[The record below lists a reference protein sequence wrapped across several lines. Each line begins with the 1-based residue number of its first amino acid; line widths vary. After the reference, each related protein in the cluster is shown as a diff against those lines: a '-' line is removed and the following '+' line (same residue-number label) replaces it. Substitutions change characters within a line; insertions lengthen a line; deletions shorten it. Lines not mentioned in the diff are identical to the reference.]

1 MHLLYCDE
9 TNLEE
14 RAGDFLLYGGL
25 MIDGA
30 CVGELSAAIDDIRV
44 RHGVP
49 RNYLLKFNPGPPKFS
64 HQRFIT
70 LKQDVL
76 TAARDHGARLLIYA
90 VLHDIARNPDE
101 ARRNGISTV
110 CYHFH
115 CALNWIKGAPGL
127 VLIDRFN
134 DEGNLID
141 QHLRDKFTI
150 GLTGMPY
157 GGGEMRL
164 PNIVGFH
171 YSAIGQSHFP
181 SILDVA
187 VGSLRFAVNALTRK
201 QEEHIGTARTL
212 LSLLSPMFWR
222 SAPDGPVTELGF
234 MFSPK
239 VVKAAK
245 YRAKYQALKDF
256 LAESGIVTAQEI
268 TDQRQ
273 Y

>member
-9 TNLEE
+9 TNLED

-25 MIDGA
+25 MVDGA
-30 CVGELSAAIDDIRV
+30 RAGALSASIDDIRA
-44 RHGVP
+44 RLGVP
-49 RNYLLKFNPGPPKFS
+49 RDYLLKFNPGPPEFS
-64 HQRFIT
+64 HQDFIAF
-70 LKQDVL
+70 KQEVL
-76 TAARDHGARLLIYA
+76 AVARDHGAQLLVYA
-90 VLHDIARNPDE
+90 ILHDVARSPNE

-115 CALNWIKGAPGL
+115 CALNWIKSGPGL
-127 VLIDRFN
+127 VLVDRFN

-141 QHLRDKFTI
+141 QHLRDKFMI

-157 GGGEMRL
+157 GSEMRL

-171 YSAIGQSHFP
+171 YSAVGQSHFP

-187 VGSLRFAVNALTRK
+187 VGSLRFGVNAMTRQQDK
-201 QEEHIGTARTL
+201 QLASAREIL
-212 LSLLSPMFWR
+212 RLLSPMFWR
-222 SAPDGPVTELGF
+222 AAPNGPVTELGF
-234 MFSPK
+234 LFSPK
-239 VVKAAK
+239 VIKAAK

-256 LAESGIVTAQEI
+256 LAECGIVTTQPI
-268 TDQRQ
+268 TDERQ

>member
-9 TNLEE
+9 SNLEE

-25 MIDGA
+25 MVDPARAGA
-30 CVGELSAAIDDIRV
+30 LSAAIDQLRA
-44 RHGVP
+44 RLGVP
-49 RNYLLKFNPGPPKFS
+49 RDYLLKFNPGPPKFS
-64 HQRFIT
+64 HQQFIA

-76 TAARDHGARLLIYA
+76 TVAREHGAQLLVYA
-90 VLHDIARNPDE
+90 ILHDVARSADE

-115 CALNWIKGAPGL
+115 CALNRRPGGTGL

-134 DEGNLID
+134 DAGNLID
-141 QHLRDKFTI
+141 QHLRDKFMV

-157 GGGEMRL
+157 SKEMRL

-171 YSAIGQSHFP
+171 YSAVGQSHFP

-187 VGSLRFAVNALTRK
+187 VGSLRFALNAFTRE
-201 QEEHIGTARTL
+201 QENLLPRAREL
-212 LSLLSPMFWR
+212 LGLLSPLFWR
-222 SAPDGPVTELGF
+222 EAGAERVSEIGF

-239 VVKAAK
+239 VIKAAK
-245 YRAKYQALKDF
+245 YRQRYQAIKDF
-256 LAESGIVTAQEI
+256 LAKCGVDTAQPI
-268 TDQRQ
+268 TDERT

>member
-9 TNLEE
+9 SNLEE

-25 MIDGA
+25 MVDPDRAGS
-30 CVGELSAAIDDIRV
+30 LSAAVDELRT
-44 RHGVP
+44 RHRVP
-49 RNYLLKFNPGPPKFS
+49 RDYLFKFNPGPTELS
-64 HQRFIT
+64 HQQFIA

-76 TAARDHGARLLIYA
+76 TAARDHGAQMLVYA
-90 VLHDIARNPDE
+90 ILHDVARGADE

-115 CALNWIKGAPGL
+115 CALNRFPGGTGL

-134 DEGNLID
+134 DAGNLID
-141 QHLRDKFTI
+141 QHLRDKFMI

-157 GGGEMRL
+157 SKEMRL

-171 YSAIGQSHFP
+171 YCAIGQSHFS

-187 VGSLRFAVNALTRK
+187 VGSLRFALNAYTRGQDK
-201 QEEHIGTARTL
+201 LLPTAREL
-212 LSLLSPMFWR
+212 LALLSPLFWR
-222 SAPDGPVTELGF
+222 EPGADRVSEIGF

-239 VVKAAK
+239 VIKAAK
-245 YRAKYQALKDF
+245 YREKYQALKDF
-256 LAESGIVTAQEI
+256 LAECGVSMAQPI
-268 TDQRQ
+268 TNERT

>member
-25 MIDGA
+25 MVEGA
-30 CVGELSAAIDDIRV
+30 SAGELSAAIDGIRA

-49 RNYLLKFNPGPPKFS
+49 RNYLLKFNPGPSKFS
-64 HQRFIT
+64 HQRFIA

-76 TAARDHGARLLIYA
+76 AAAREHGAKLLVYA
-90 VLHDIARNPDE
+90 VLHDIARSPDE

-110 CYHFH
+110 CFHFH

-134 DEGNLID
+134 DQGNLID

-157 GGGEMRL
+157 SAEMRL

-187 VGSLRFAVNALTRK
+187 VGSLRFAVNALTRH
-201 QEEHIGTARTL
+201 QEQHMATAREL
-212 LSLLSPMFWR
+212 LGLLSPMFWR
-222 SAPDGPVTELGF
+222 AAPTGPVTELGF

-239 VVKAAK
+239 VIKAAK
-245 YRAKYQALKDF
+245 YREKYQALKDF
-256 LAESGIVTAQEI
+256 LTECGINIAQTI
-268 TDQRQ
+268 TDERT

>member
-25 MIDGA
+25 MVDGA
-30 CVGELSAAIDDIRV
+30 RAGELSAAIDEIRI

-49 RNYLLKFNPGPPKFS
+49 RDYRLKFNPGPKTFA
-64 HQRFIT
+64 HERFIT

-76 TAARDHGARLLIYA
+76 TAARDHGAQLLIYA
-90 VLHDIARNPDE
+90 VLHDIARSPDE
-101 ARRNGISTV
+101 ARRNGINTV

-115 CALNWIKGAPGL
+115 CALNWIKGGPGL
-127 VLIDRFN
+127 VLIDRF
-134 DEGNLID
+134 DDKGSLID

-157 GGGEMRL
+157 GSGEMRL

-171 YSAIGQSHFP
+171 YSAVGQSHFP

-187 VGSLRFAVNALTRK
+187 VGSLRFAVNALTRD
-201 QEEHIGTARTL
+201 QEQHMATAREL
-212 LSLLSPMFWR
+212 LGLLSPMFWR
-222 SAPDGPVTELGF
+222 VEPTGPVTELGF

-239 VVKAAK
+239 VIKRAK
-245 YRAKYQALKDF
+245 YREKYQALKDF
-256 LAESGIVTAQEI
+256 LAECGIVTSQEI